1 MAAMPEISTTE
12 SAAKAPA
19 SNPRKRL
26 GYAVFV
32 GARTLVVSFARTL
45 YALWMEVTGLLFG
58 IFTVMGVAALIKFY
72 RANPQM
78 PDRNKL
84 WSGVVFT
91 VICAWFTVVSFWK
104 SRKLRKR

>member
-1 MAAMPEISTTE
+1 MAETSTTG
-12 SAAKAPA
+12 AADKAPA
-19 SNPRKRL
+19 AGPRKRL

-32 GARTLVVSFARTL
+32 GAKTLVVSFARTL
-45 YALWMEVTGLLFG
+45 YALWMEVTGLLFA
-58 IFTVMGVAALIKFY
+58 IFAVMGAAALIKFY

-78 PDRNKL
+78 PDRHKL
-84 WSGVVFT
+84 WSGVIFT